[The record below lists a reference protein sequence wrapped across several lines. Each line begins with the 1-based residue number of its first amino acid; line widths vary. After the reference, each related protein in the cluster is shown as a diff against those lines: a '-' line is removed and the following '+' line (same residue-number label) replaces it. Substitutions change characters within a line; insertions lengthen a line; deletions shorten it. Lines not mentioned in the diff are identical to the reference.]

1 MELVLALLQA
11 AAALAPEIEA
21 ALPAVQ
27 ALIAGQKVTSAQMV
41 TLWSAVAALEEQ
53 AAAKAAAL
61 EAAQPQPVPQA
72 PIANG

>member
-27 ALIAGQKVTSAQMV
+27 SLIAGQKVTAAQMV

-61 EAAQPQPVPQA
+61 EAAQPQPAPQA